1 MPPCQLSPYNIMKN
15 KEEER
20 EWTMYNGRCVNPSW
34 AKCSARGF
42 YKSNQLTFAP
52 FYYLYLN
59 LPYKWRS
66 IFSGV
71 LHQHWSPS
79 RCSLLDEQKKENKK
93 VCWIDVL
100 LLLQRWW
107 RRGDVIDVVKRRRAR
122 RQLAAQPRLLRTVRP
137 FLEWLCHFYGDCR
150 KM

>member
-93 VCWIDVL
+93 SL
-100 LLLQRWW
+100 LDRC
-107 RRGDVIDVVKRRRAR
+107 VVVAAKVMAPGRCHRRRETTTGTATTCCPATSPSHSASIFGMA
-122 RQLAAQPRLLRTVRP
+122 LPLLWRLS
-137 FLEWLCHFYGDCR
+137 
-150 KM
+150 